1 MIAALFQITQLS
13 EEQAKDGKL
22 YPRSDPLPT
31 GREAAGRQG
40 GQSRPSSL
48 SETWNSLAR
57 GPSTNQT
64 TPNDR
69 VCLLTR

>member
-1 MIAALFQITQLS
+1 MIAALFTQLS

-40 GQSRPSSL
+40 GRADQ
-48 SETWNSLAR
+48 AR
-57 GPSTNQT
+57 
-64 TPNDR
+64 
-69 VCLLTR
+69 

>member
-40 GQSRPSSL
+40 DRADQ
-48 SETWNSLAR
+48 AR
-57 GPSTNQT
+57 
-64 TPNDR
+64 
-69 VCLLTR
+69 